1 MVNAVVMAKIDAG
14 KDKEVL
20 EKIKIVNGVE
30 HACAT
35 YGIYDLVVRV
45 YFQSIEALDKFV
57 FHELRA
63 IPSVRDTVTLICS
76 SFVT

>member
-1 MVNAVVMAKIDAG
+1 MVDAIVLAKVAAG

-20 EKIKIVNGVE
+20 EKVKIVNGVE

-35 YGIYDLVVRV
+35 YGIYDLVIRV

-57 FHELRA
+57 FHDLRS

-76 SFVT
+76 CFVT

>member
-1 MVNAVVMAKIDAG
+1 MVRAFVMAKVDAG
-14 KDKEVL
+14 KDKDVL
-20 EKIKIVNGVE
+20 EKAKLVNGVE
-30 HACAT
+30 EISAT

-45 YFQSIEALDKFV
+45 HFQSVEALDKFV

-63 IPSVRDTVTLICS
+63 IPSVRETATLICS

>member
-1 MVNAVVMAKIDAG
+1 MVRAFVMAKVDAG

-20 EKIKIVNGVE
+20 EKTKIVKGVE
-30 HACAT
+30 AVCAT

-45 YFQSIEALDKFV
+45 HFQSVEALDKFV

-63 IPSVRDTVTLICS
+63 IPVVKETAALICS
-76 SFVT
+76 SYIT

>member
-1 MVNAVVMAKIDAG
+1 MVRAYVMAKVDPG

-20 EKIKIVNGVE
+20 AKTKNVNGVE
-30 HACAT
+30 EVSAT

-45 YFQSIEALDKFV
+45 HFQSVEALDKFV
-57 FHELRA
+57 FHDLRA
-63 IPSVRDTVTLICS
+63 IPSVRETATLICS

>member
-1 MVNAVVMAKIDAG
+1 MVRAFVMAKVDAG

-20 EKIKIVNGVE
+20 EKRKIVKGVE
-30 HACAT
+30 AVCAT

-45 YFQSIEALDKFV
+45 HFQSVEALDKFV

-63 IPSVRDTVTLICS
+63 IPVVKETAALICS
-76 SFVT
+76 SYIT